1 MAIGQLLGKLELVR
15 KGGRGRWIARC
26 PAHADKDP
34 SLSVRELGDGRIL
47 IHCFAGCAAGDVL
60 TAIGVDMSALFPD
73 EHDRDRVGRSGN
85 WQAPANRRDAQQG
98 RAAIHPADALACV
111 AADAALVAVVASD
124 VARRRPVSEAAVQA
138 VWRAAGRLA
147 AAVRMSDAR

>member
-47 IHCFAGCAAGDVL
+47 IHCFAGCDAGDVL
-60 TAIGVDMSALFPD
+60 TAICSPMSTTAIASAGLAIGKRLRIGETPNKAARQFILPMRW
-73 EHDRDRVGRSGN
+73 HASPLMRPSLRLWPPMLRAGGPSAKRLSRPSG
-85 WQAPANRRDAQQG
+85 
-98 RAAIHPADALACV
+98 
-111 AADAALVAVVASD
+111 
-124 VARRRPVSEAAVQA
+124 ARRGVSPP
-138 VWRAAGRLA
+138 R
-147 AAVRMSDAR
+147 